1 MSIVNSL
8 TYKIYK
14 YLINQASM
22 KMKIPSFYGCSYRL
36 NKCDVLRDLETFA
49 QLKKHEKHQ
58 CRSATF
64 SKAAG

>member
-1 MSIVNSL
+1 
-8 TYKIYK
+8 
-14 YLINQASM
+14 M

-36 NKCDVLRDLETFA
+36 SKCDVLRDLETFA